1 MENKLGK
8 WYDDNTSKTLW
19 QIREDLL
26 HQGRHFTFCMFC
38 CHHQHFYQ
46 CRCWYQHQQPT
57 WTVTGQS
64 GAKTSRKLESSKV
77 SWKAW
82 TPPKLEKKLELEQS
96 VRKSV
101 RATLPAADTEL
112 CHWRNSR
119 THTLERWWGR
129 CWRWCDDSDLGK
141 KQRIPY
147 YIYFIKLGQ
156 SRPTAGKA

>member
-1 MENKLGK
+1 MVWWQHVKNIMANKGGPFAPR
-8 WYDDNTSKTLW
+8 KTFYILHV
-19 QIREDLL
+19 LL
-26 HQGRHFTFCMFC
+26 SS
-38 CHHQHFYQ
+38 
-46 CRCWYQHQQPT
+46 PT
-57 WTVTGQS
+57 LLPMSLLIPTPTTNMDGQS

-77 SWKAW
+77 SGKAW